1 MERDRKSYPCEEH
14 KVELLFCLLRSD
26 CCQIKRLTPRK
37 CLEPENLPEE
47 CKAVF
52 RTFNLCRI
60 ELVGSSL
67 RQITLRL
74 INELGSVD
82 VNTLLTFDIIRTTSF
97 DKLIE
102 VTNNPSFYAALSWLG
117 YTDLVVQFGGGVIV
131 PSPPSQASIDDVAA
145 SSHLVGSSANGC
157 QTESLHMLRLRA
169 FRYKDSLDG
178 EISSSSLVI
187 SHGGAATCLQALT
200 PFGSRRLVVVIND
213 SLSGNHQEEL
223 ALTLARGGH
232 AVVTSPE
239 RLLSLLWNGMGHDQS
254 LYFNKVS

>member
-1 MERDRKSYPCEEH
+1 MKS
-14 KVELLFCLLRSD
+14 
-26 CCQIKRLTPRK
+26 
-37 CLEPENLPEE
+37 
-47 CKAVF
+47 VF
-52 RTFNLCRI
+52 VT
-60 ELVGSSL
+60 VGS
-67 RQITLRL
+67 
-74 INELGSVD
+74 
-82 VNTLLTFDIIRTTSF
+82 TSF

-102 VTNNPSFYAALSWLG
+102 VTNTPSFYAALSWLG
-117 YTDLVVQFGGGVIV
+117 YTDLVVQFGGGAVV
-131 PSPPSQASIDDVAA
+131 PLSPSQASIVEVAT
-145 SSHLVGSSANGC
+145 SGHLVGSTANGC
-157 QTESLHMLRLRA
+157 QTESSQILRLRA
-169 FRYKDSLDG
+169 FRYKDSLDE

-254 LYFNKVS
+254 LYFNKDFPSDVKRFLGPSVSSGGSWLHRIPSWSSRETTFLP